1 MYVRKA
7 CGGQLRYQRP
17 RSQFFLAPS
26 DWASECREKAPNTEI
41 LSRMAIYNFRVWNFL
56 IKYLNGKNKN
66 ENNATLKKQKQTSDK
81 GNWNNCFE
89 RNSHFLFLFLLLA
102 REKNRVEKLLWHMAE
117 GAGHG
122 ASRCKFRVASSKSA
136 PKQQTKKKSR
146 KTLISVAR
154 GELVAIC
161 TDRVWSLES
170 RVDGN
175 GKPF

>member
-1 MYVRKA
+1 M
-7 CGGQLRYQRP
+7 CGKHVAGNWDINGLG
-17 RSQFFLAPS
+17 RSFS
-26 DWASECREKAPNTEI
+26 SRRVTERASVARRHRTQKSYHEWQYIIFVYGISWLNIWMAKIRMKTTRRWRNKSKHLIKGTETIVLIEI
-41 LSRMAIYNFRVWNFL
+41 LISYFF
-56 IKYLNGKNKN
+56 
-66 ENNATLKKQKQTSDK
+66 SF
-81 GNWNNCFE
+81 C
-89 RNSHFLFLFLLLA
+89 LLA
-102 REKNRVEKLLWHMAE
+102 KKNRVEKLLWHMAE